1 MSQTKPLSTT
11 AVTYFNQDDLARNQ
25 AEIAAGKLWRF
36 AGGVHPP
43 ERKALANERPIARLS
58 MPKRLYIPLKQHIG
72 QPGKLLVKV
81 GDTVLKGQPLTVPGP
96 NAGLPVH
103 ASTSGTVV
111 TIQNHPSAH
120 PSALPVPT
128 IVLDSDGEDRW
139 VEKTPIA
146 DYSTHSAAE
155 LIAHISAAG
164 VAGLGGAGFPTAQ
177 KLNTLSQ
184 LDYLIINGAECE
196 PYIVSDDRLMREHAA
211 DIVHGVRILQHICG
225 IRQVLIGIEDN
236 KPEAIRAMQDVC
248 AQYQELHVRA
258 VPTLYPT
265 GGERQLIEVLTGR
278 QVPSNG
284 LPHHV
289 GVLMQNVA
297 TAYAT
302 YRAIMLGEPLLERVV
317 TLTGEALTRPG
328 TVWAPLG
335 TSVEDLLEFAGYQGY
350 RNARVIMGGPMM
362 GFTLP
367 RLDVP
372 VIKGSNCI
380 LAPAK
385 KELPSAGSEMACIRC
400 GACADVCPASLLP
413 QQLYWLARDHDHD
426 SLREYNLAD
435 CIECGACAYVCPSE
449 IPLVH
454 YYRQAKADMREQY
467 IEKQKAEI
475 AKERFEARKARL
487 EREKQE
493 RLERH
498 ERAAAARKQAQA
510 EREAAAAQA
519 PSDGDT
525 TPGASATKPSND
537 RVAAAVARA
546 KAKKAAQAKARSDE
560 SASTAA
566 RPTEKSPA
574 ETSPAATSKDDRV
587 KAAIARAKAKKAAQ
601 AKAIQASES
610 SDSEVSSKPES
621 SPESSNS
628 AQAAEPK
635 PTSTLERTA
644 PSDKQQGSDT

>member
-1 MSQTKPLSTT
+1 MSQTKSLPTT
-11 AVTYFNQDDLARNQ
+11 TVTYFNQEDLARNQ

-36 AGGVHPP
+36 AGGIHPP
-43 ERKALANERPIARLS
+43 ERKALANERPIAR
-58 MPKRLYIPLKQHIG
+58 MPIPKRLYIPLKQHIG

-96 NAGLPVH
+96 HAGLPVH

-111 TIQNHPSAH
+111 SIQNHPSAH

-128 IVLDSDGEDRW
+128 IVLDADGEDCW
-139 VEKTPIA
+139 GKKTPIA
-146 DYSTHSAAE
+146 DYSSHSAAE
-155 LIAHISAAG
+155 LIAHIAAAG

-177 KLNTLSQ
+177 KLSTLNQ
-184 LDYLIINGAECE
+184 LDYLVINGAECE

-211 DIVHGVRILQHICG
+211 EIVHGVRILQHICG
-225 IRQVLIGIEDN
+225 IRQVLIAIEDN
-236 KPEAIRAMQDVC
+236 KPEAIKAMQEAC
-248 AQYQELHVRA
+248 AQDEALHVR
-258 VPTLYPT
+258 VIPTLYPT

-302 YRAIMLGEPLLERVV
+302 YRAVVLGEPLLERVV

-335 TSVEDLLEFAGYQGY
+335 TRVEDLLEFAGYQGY
-350 RNARVIMGGPMM
+350 RNARIIMGGPMM
-362 GFTLP
+362 GYTLP

-372 VIKGSNCI
+372 VIKGSNCV
-380 LAPAK
+380 LAPAN

-413 QQLYWLARDHDHD
+413 QQLYWLARDEDHD
-426 SLREYNLAD
+426 GLREYNLAD

-493 RLERH
+493 RLQRH

-510 EREAAAAQA
+510 QREAAAAQA
-519 PSDGDT
+519 PSDSSSST
-525 TPGASATKPSND
+525 TKPAND

-546 KAKKAAQAKARSDE
+546 KAKKAAQAKAQ
-560 SASTAA
+560 ASEPKPTAT
-566 RPTEKSPA
+566 PG
-574 ETSPAATSKDDRV
+574 KDDRV

-601 AKAIQASES
+601 AKALQASES
-610 SDSEVSSKPES
+610 NDSQVTSKPET
-621 SPESSNS
+621 SPDSSNS
-628 AQAAEPK
+628 AQAAEPQ
-635 PTSTLERTA
+635 PTSTIERTA
-644 PSDKQQGSDT
+644 PTDKQ